1 MELVAKWNIS
11 RNRELAIEAR
21 QVAFGYILTEL
32 TPILTRF
39 ASNYI
44 IKQGYNIN
52 QTDIDDVIQN
62 VFISLWNKATSNDLD
77 PLPEVSFPGQV
88 VEYFKTAVIRS
99 CYHYHTKYGIRAKKT
114 TAFETNDQDEIIE
127 NTFVSKEIKNNY
139 KGFDLQ
145 KILSI
150 FAKKYSFCAQ
160 LIYRYHVLHE
170 GVTYE
175 ELRDSYKGDYGSITK
190 EALAVRN
197 SECKKKLKKLI
208 TREN

>member
-11 RNRELAIEAR
+11 RNRELTIEAR

-52 QTDIDDVIQN
+52 ETDIDDVIQN

-77 PLPEVSFPGQV
+77 PLPEVSFSGQV

-114 TAFETNDQDEIIE
+114 KEFEASDNDEIIE
-127 NTFVSKEIKNNY
+127 NAFIAKEIKNNY
-139 KGFDLQ
+139 KGFDLPR
-145 KILSI
+145 IISI
-150 FAKKYSFCAQ
+150 FAKKFPFCSK
-160 LIYRYHVLHE
+160 LIYRYYVLHK
-170 GVTYE
+170 GVTYK
-175 ELRDSYKGDYGSITK
+175 ELRESYMKDYESIKK
-190 EALAVRN
+190 EALAVQN
-197 SECKKKLKKLI
+197 SECMKKLKKLI